1 MNVTEAQR
9 RDILKLF
16 NVAETSRILGIA
28 QERLYRD
35 IRAGRVRSP
44 QIPLGKRVYFRS
56 EDLTALREHYEKE
69 IER

>member
-16 NVAETSRILGIA
+16 NIAESSRLLGIA

-35 IRAGRVRSP
+35 ISAGRVRSP
-44 QIPLGKRVYFRS
+44 QVPLGKRVYFTP
-56 EDLTALREHYEKE
+56 EDLTELREHYEKE